1 MDTKA
6 RIYINK
12 YMRMFVCFCAALFLM
27 LWTPRITAWA
37 DGGSQNGVNW
47 SCDGSS
53 LWVSGATIPT
63 VGRTSYPWYRYV
75 SGVTY
80 INVDVNGGIG
90 DNASLIHA
98 KRESSMKNLRS
109 LRVASR
115 KARGRNN
122 CKFKHS
128 NREFPHLYRWWDES
142 ERSSH
147 IYARICVLTGIHYN
161 ISSDSQ
167 C

>member
-90 DNASLIHA
+90 DNAFYQCY
-98 KRESSMKNLRS
+98 
-109 LRVASR
+109 
-115 KARGRNN
+115 KARTIDIGGNVSYIGTQAFYGIGGNGTNQGTTNVYMRYNGAMSFGTN
-122 CKFKHS
+122 PF
-128 NREFPHLYRWWDES
+128 
-142 ERSSH
+142 
-147 IYARICVLTGIHYN
+147 YAYG
-161 ISSDSQ
+161 
-167 C
+167 